1 MVCRVSRPDDLSSV
15 WMISKVSGSSKLCL
29 AGVKYLDDPSDLK
42 SFQMI
47 WKVFTW
53 LFRDNFKFGPKNDQK
68 RSKTRPSKQC
78 KSLIWI
84 LVFVFPVLICY
95 RKRNLHWNFY
105 YFAKTKFDVIH
116 SHIHIQ
122 SSWAWANHF
131 LCFAWYFEEKNLQLN
146 NWLILWSLL
155 RGGQEYLHARA
166 QKVNSVQCT
175 EYVWCDF
182 MLLVFKW
189 YSTECFLR
197 CIQDMPWFP
206 L

>member
-1 MVCRVSRPDDLSSV
+1 MSLTPVGGGVIKHPDGLRSNQKTIENLWMVCRVSRPDDLSSV

-84 LVFVFPVLICY
+84 LVFVFPVLIRF
-95 RKRNLHWNFY
+95 RKLRQRQLWQIINYSGNFHLKGN
-105 YFAKTKFDVIH
+105 AK
-116 SHIHIQ
+116 
-122 SSWAWANHF
+122 
-131 LCFAWYFEEKNLQLN
+131 LLN
-146 NWLILWSLL
+146 KAFH
-155 RGGQEYLHARA
+155 G
-166 QKVNSVQCT
+166 
-175 EYVWCDF
+175 
-182 MLLVFKW
+182 
-189 YSTECFLR
+189 
-197 CIQDMPWFP
+197 P
-206 L
+206 LAE